1 MKLQLSK
8 SNFVKSLSFVQN
20 IVESKSTI
28 PILANVLLEA
38 KQGRLNIS
46 ATDMDITIFDKIK
59 INNIES
65 EGSTSVPA
73 QTLYSVI
80 KELPDDNPIDLSY
93 DQNNK
98 KLHLMSSKSKFVF
111 SCLSTDEFPI
121 SPVETFKTSFDLEPD
136 TLKEIIDKTY
146 FASSNEETRY
156 YLNGLYIHTASS
168 NNKNYLRAVA
178 TDGHRLAQYQI
189 SAPVTTV
196 KNNFGVIIPKKL
208 IFELRKLIDDVKENV
223 RIDLSERKIKFSFNE
238 TIIISK
244 LVDGKFPD
252 YEKVIPKNT
261 SNTFSI
267 NRKKFIESINR
278 ISTIS
283 SEKSKAIKLNLN
295 KDKIIISANNV
306 EEGGSGVEEINIK
319 YNGPSL
325 DIGFNSSYLKEILN
339 QFTLEEITILFSDST
354 APTIIKD
361 SSKIESL
368 YVLMPMRV

>member
-20 IVESKSTI
+20 IVESKATI
-28 PILANVLLEA
+28 PILGNVLLEA
-38 KQGRLNIS
+38 KQGRLNLS

-59 INNIES
+59 INNIEF

-73 QTLYSVI
+73 QILYNVI
-80 KELPDDNPIDLSY
+80 KELSDDHPIDLSY

-121 SPVETFKTSFDLEPD
+121 SSTETFKISFNLEAD
-136 TLKEIIDKTY
+136 ILKEIIDKTY

-156 YLNGLYIHTASS
+156 YLNGLYIHTASL
-168 NNKNYLRAVA
+168 NNKNYLRVVA

-189 SAPVTTV
+189 SSPPTIT
-196 KNNFGVIIPKKL
+196 KNNFGVIVPKKL
-208 IFELRKLIDDVKENV
+208 IFELRKLIDEVKENV
-223 RIDLSERKIKFSFNE
+223 KIDLSERKIRFSFNE
-238 TIIISK
+238 TIIVSK
-244 LVDGKFPD
+244 LIDGKFPD
-252 YEKVIPKNT
+252 YEKVIPKNA

-267 NRKKFIESINR
+267 NRKKFLESINR

-295 KDKIIISANNV
+295 KNKITISANNV

-325 DIGFNSSYLKEILN
+325 DIGFNSGYLKEIIN
-339 QFTLEEITILFSDST
+339 QFTLEEITILFSDAT

-361 SSKIESL
+361 SSKTGAL

>member
-20 IVESKSTI
+20 IVESKATI

-59 INNIES
+59 INNIEA

-73 QTLYSVI
+73 HTLYNVI

-189 SAPVTTV
+189 SAPATIV

-361 SSKIESL
+361 SSKTESL

>member
-8 SNFVKSLSFVQN
+8 TNFVKSLSFVQN
-20 IVESKSTI
+20 IVESKATI

-38 KQGRLNIS
+38 KQGRLNVS

-59 INNIES
+59 VNNIES

-73 QTLYSVI
+73 QTLYNVI
-80 KELPDDNPIDLSY
+80 KELSDDNPINLSY
-93 DQNNK
+93 DQNSK
-98 KLHLMSSKSKFVF
+98 KLSLDSSNSKFVF
-111 SCLSTDEFPI
+111 SCLPKEEFPI
-121 SPVETFKTSFDLEPD
+121 SSNETFKTNFDLESD
-136 TLKEIIDKTY
+136 LLKEIIDKTY
-146 FASSNEETRY
+146 FATSNEETRY
-156 YLNGLYIHTASS
+156 YLNGLYLHTTTL
-168 NNKNYLRAVA
+168 NNKNYLRTVA

-189 SAPVTTV
+189 NTPQAIV

-208 IFELRKLIDDVKENV
+208 IFELRKLIDDLKGNIKIE
-223 RIDLSERKIKFSFNE
+223 LSERKIKLSFNE

-244 LVDGKFPD
+244 LIDGKFPD

-261 SNTFSI
+261 SNAFSI
-267 NRKKFIESINR
+267 NRKKFLESINR

-295 KDKIIISANNV
+295 KDKLTISASNL
-306 EEGGSGVEEINIK
+306 EEGGSGIEEITIK
-319 YNGPSL
+319 YSGPTL
-325 DIGFNSSYLKEILN
+325 DIGFNSGYLKEIIN
-339 QFTLEEITILFSDST
+339 QLTLDEITILFSDST

-361 SSKIESL
+361 ASKAESL

>member
-1 MKLQLSK
+1 MKFSCSQIELNAALQLVSRA
-8 SNFVKSLSFVQN
+8 V
-20 IVESKSTI
+20 STR
-28 PILANVLLEA
+28 PTHPVLANVLLEA

-59 INNIES
+59 VNNIETD
-65 EGSTSVPA
+65 GATSVPA
-73 QTLYSVI
+73 HTLYNVI
-80 KELPDDNPIDLSY
+80 KELPEDNPIDLSY
-93 DQNNK
+93 DDSNK

-111 SCLSTDEFPI
+111 SCLSKDEFPI
-121 SPVETFKTSFDLEPD
+121 SSTESFKISFDLKAD
-136 TLKEIIDKTY
+136 ILKEIIDKTY
-146 FASSNEETRY
+146 FATSNEETRY
-156 YLNGLYIHTASS
+156 YLNGLYLHSAIS

-189 SAPVTTV
+189 NMPAVSA
-196 KNNFGVIIPKKL
+196 KDNFGVIIPKKL
-208 IFELRKLIDDVKENV
+208 IFELRKLIDDLKDNIK
-223 RIDLSERKIKFSFNE
+223 IDLSDRKIRFSFNE
-238 TIIISK
+238 TVIVSK
-244 LVDGKFPD
+244 LIDGKFPD

-267 NRKKFIESINR
+267 DRKKFLESINR

-295 KDKIIISANNV
+295 NDKLTISASNL

-319 YNGPSL
+319 YSGPSL
-325 DIGFNSSYLKEILN
+325 DIGFNSVYLKEIIN
-339 QFTLEEITILFSDST
+339 QFTLEEISVLFSDST

-361 SSKIESL
+361 GSKSESL

>member
-20 IVESKSTI
+20 IVESKTTI

-59 INNIES
+59 VNNIETD
-65 EGSTSVPA
+65 GATSVPA
-73 QTLYSVI
+73 HTLYNVI
-80 KELPDDNPIDLSY
+80 KELPEDNPIDLSY
-93 DQNNK
+93 DDSNK

-111 SCLSTDEFPI
+111 SCLSKDEFPI
-121 SPVETFKTSFDLEPD
+121 SSTESFKISFDLKAD
-136 TLKEIIDKTY
+136 ILKEIIDKTY
-146 FASSNEETRY
+146 FATSNEETRY
-156 YLNGLYIHTASS
+156 YLNGLYLHSAIS

-189 SAPVTTV
+189 NMPAVSA
-196 KNNFGVIIPKKL
+196 KDNFGVIIPKKL
-208 IFELRKLIDDVKENV
+208 IFELRKLIDDLKDNIK
-223 RIDLSERKIKFSFNE
+223 IDLSDRKIRFSFNE
-238 TIIISK
+238 TVIVSK
-244 LVDGKFPD
+244 LIDGKFPD

-267 NRKKFIESINR
+267 DRKKFLESINR

-295 KDKIIISANNV
+295 NDKLTISASNL

-319 YNGPSL
+319 YSGPSL
-325 DIGFNSSYLKEILN
+325 DIGFNSVYLKEIIN
-339 QFTLEEITILFSDST
+339 QFTLEEISVLFSDST

-361 SSKIESL
+361 GSKSESL

>member
-1 MKLQLSK
+1 MKLQLTK

-20 IVESKSTI
+20 IVESKGSI

-38 KQGRLNIS
+38 KQGRLNLS
-46 ATDMDITIFDKIK
+46 ATDMDITIYDKIK
-59 INNIES
+59 INNIEA

-73 QTLYSVI
+73 HTLYNVI

-93 DQNNK
+93 DQNSK
-98 KLHLMSSKSKFVF
+98 KLYLMSSKSKFVF
-111 SCLSTDEFPI
+111 SCLTKDEFPI
-121 SPVETFKTSFDLEPD
+121 SSNENFKISFDLKSD
-136 TLKEIIDKTY
+136 ILREIIDKTY

-156 YLNGLYIHTASS
+156 YLNGLYIHTTSE

-189 SAPVTTV
+189 STPPTIA
-196 KNNFGVIIPKKL
+196 KNNFGVIVPKKL
-208 IFELRKLIDDVKENV
+208 VFELRKLIDDIKDGIK
-223 RIDLSERKIKFSFNE
+223 IDLSDRKIRFSFNE
-238 TIIISK
+238 TVIVSK
-244 LVDGKFPD
+244 LIDGKFPD

-261 SNTFSI
+261 SNAFSI
-267 NRKKFIESINR
+267 NRKKFLESVNR

-295 KDKIIISANNV
+295 KDKITISASNL

-319 YNGPSL
+319 YSGPSL
-325 DIGFNSSYLKEILN
+325 DIGFNSSYLKEIMS

-361 SSKIESL
+361 TSKSESL